1 MAKSEASKTP
11 RKSKAGKGVKTVKGG
26 KAGKGPKTAEPQS
39 VGLFATGQGPNRL
52 IMEPDGRLVL
62 QSGQTGQI
70 SDVDPALRPQIEA
83 LLQQRQQAG
92 IALTE
97 LLGAHGL
104 DVAPA
109 IPMFFDE

>member
-1 MAKSEASKTP
+1 MAKSNSKIP
-11 RKSKAGKGVKTVKGG
+11 SKPKAAKSA
-26 KAGKGPKTAEPQS
+26 KTAKTARSPKAPKS
-39 VGLFATGQGPNRL
+39 GSLSLLGAGQRPNRL
-52 IMEPDGRLVL
+52 LMEPDGRLVM

-70 SDVDPALRPQIEA
+70 SEIDPALRPQIEA

-97 LLGAHGL
+97 LLQGHGL

-109 IPMFFDE
+109 IPMFWDE

>member
-1 MAKSEASKTP
+1 MAKSKASKTP
-11 RKSKAGKGVKTVKGG
+11 SKPKAAKSAKTAKS
-26 KAGKGPKTAEPQS
+26 PKTPKSQS
-39 VGLFATGQGPNRL
+39 LALLGAGQRPNRL
-52 IMEPDGRLVL
+52 LLEPDGRLVM

-70 SDVDPALRPQIEA
+70 SEIDPSLRPQIEA

-97 LLGAHGL
+97 LLEGHGL

-109 IPMFFDE
+109 IPMFWDE

>member
-1 MAKSEASKTP
+1 MADSKARKTPIKRKAAKS
-11 RKSKAGKGVKTVKGG
+11 G
-26 KAGKGPKTAEPQS
+26 KTAKGRKTAKSGTLALLGSGPH
-39 VGLFATGQGPNRL
+39 PNRL
-52 IMEPDGRLVL
+52 LMEPDGRLVV

-70 SDVDPALRPQIEA
+70 VDVDPALRPQIEA

-97 LLGAHGL
+97 LLEGHGL